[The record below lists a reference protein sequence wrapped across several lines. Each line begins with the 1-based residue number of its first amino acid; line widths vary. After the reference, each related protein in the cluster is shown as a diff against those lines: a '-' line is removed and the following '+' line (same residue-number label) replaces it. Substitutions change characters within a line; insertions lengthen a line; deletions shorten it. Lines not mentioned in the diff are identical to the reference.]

1 MWPFHSKW
9 YSEERKH
16 IEARLADT
24 EQECITLR
32 KERNQLKHEVE
43 DLKLKRKIEEEDI
56 KHMIKIK
63 DESLELEFKKKE
75 VVMIQEK
82 DKEVAAIKDS
92 YRDKI
97 ELNLNKRGD
106 ELKSM
111 YGEILA
117 RLPNITANLELGSKR
132 K

>member
-9 YSEERKH
+9 YSEERKN

-24 EQECITLR
+24 ESECITLR
-32 KERNQLKHEVE
+32 KERNSLKQEVE

-63 DESLELEFKKKE
+63 DESLELEFRKKE
-75 VVMIQEK
+75 VELISKK
-82 DKEVAAIKDS
+82 DAEVAAIKDS

-97 ELNLNKRGD
+97 EANLHKRGD

-111 YGEILA
+111 YNEILA
-117 RLPNITANLELGSKR
+117 IVPKINANLELVSKR

>member
-9 YSEERKH
+9 YSEERKN

-24 EQECITLR
+24 ESECITLR
-32 KERNQLKHEVE
+32 KERNGLKQEVE

-63 DESLELEFKKKE
+63 DESLALEYQRKE
-75 VVMIQEK
+75 VTLISKK
-82 DKEVAAIKDS
+82 DAEVAAIKDS

-97 ELNLNKRGD
+97 EANLHKRGD
-106 ELKSM
+106 EMLGM
-111 YGEILA
+111 YKEVLN
-117 RLPNITANLELGSKR
+117 RLPNITANVELGSKR